1 MSRWKSGIGPCGR
14 FASRNHFKG
23 ENCGHGRESKH
34 WGNNCRKKRAESRGL
49 ILEVLFYFLV
59 SGSRK
64 KNQKC

>member
-1 MSRWKSGIGPCGR
+1 MGDLLVEII
-14 FASRNHFKG
+14 
-23 ENCGHGRESKH
+23 SKVRIVAMDGNQN